1 MKEALDIQVKGI
13 VQGVGFRPFVYRLA
27 RKYLIDGW
35 VLNATD
41 GVFIH
46 AEGETK
52 LLDEFVIEL
61 SENPPAAS
69 RVEEV
74 TLKEVPLEDFDSFE
88 IRFSDAGTVEKT
100 TLVSPDLATCDDC
113 AHELFNPNDRRYRYP
128 FINCTNCGPRFTI
141 IEKLP
146 YDRKSTSMKEFPMC
160 ERCAREYGDP
170 LDRRFHAQP
179 DACFECG
186 PHLSWREHEGDDIDA
201 PLGPISWGATRE
213 ESDAILAR
221 AVELLLAGKILAV
234 KGLGGFHLVCDA
246 QNPEAVALLR
256 ARKRREGKAF
266 AVMMQDAE
274 AVRAF
279 CEVGE
284 AEEDILTATQRP
296 IVLLRKRG
304 DAAFAPGLADK
315 LPELGVMLPYTPIQH
330 LLLHDFAEA
339 SLCHPERAQRVEG
352 PAMLVMTSGNI
363 HDEPIVIDDEDAYEK
378 LFGVADAF
386 LGHNRAIRARYDDSV
401 VRVIEAGS
409 AGEAVQFIRRAR
421 GYAPLPLALPPIPC
435 SPSSSLFATG
445 PEQKNTFALTRDS
458 EAFVSQHIG
467 DLENAET
474 YDAWLQAKN
483 RYETLFE
490 IEPTHLVCDLHP
502 EYLASKWAREQSEKR
517 GLPLTEVQHHQ
528 AHIVSVMGEHGL
540 TGPVCGIA
548 FDGTGYGM
556 DGAIWGGEVLLSNL
570 SAFER
575 FANFAYVPMPGGA
588 AAVKHPLRMAY
599 GVLWAFDLLEH
610 PGAQQALAALGEQAA
625 ICEQMIDRGINTPM
639 TSSVGRLFDAAS
651 ALLGVCTEPTYEGEP
666 AILLEAAIRAG
677 EAPAR
682 DSAPASPCAPAPCA
696 ADEAYEPATPPRG
709 AMGGD
714 AAAPGES
721 APVEGASGESASQES
736 TYPLA
741 VVKNTATST
750 STAQDTSIVLFDA
763 APTFAALL
771 DDLAAQV
778 PTAVIARRFHD
789 AFVQAIVMAA
799 ELVRS
804 VYDINTVAL
813 SGGVF
818 MNRYLLEHSLA
829 QLESA
834 GFTVAV
840 NRDLPPND
848 GCISF
853 GQAVVAWASNNE
865 EGEQPCA

>member
-1 MKEALDIQVKGI
+1 
-13 VQGVGFRPFVYRLA
+13 
-27 RKYLIDGW
+27 
-35 VLNATD
+35 
-41 GVFIH
+41 
-46 AEGETK
+46 
-52 LLDEFVIEL
+52 
-61 SENPPAAS
+61 
-69 RVEEV
+69 
-74 TLKEVPLEDFDSFE
+74 
-88 IRFSDAGTVEKT
+88 
-100 TLVSPDLATCDDC
+100 
-113 AHELFNPNDRRYRYP
+113 
-128 FINCTNCGPRFTI
+128 
-141 IEKLP
+141 
-146 YDRKSTSMKEFPMC
+146 
-160 ERCAREYGDP
+160 
-170 LDRRFHAQP
+170 
-179 DACFECG
+179 
-186 PHLSWREHEGDDIDA
+186 
-201 PLGPISWGATRE
+201 
-213 ESDAILAR
+213 
-221 AVELLLAGKILAV
+221 
-234 KGLGGFHLVCDA
+234 
-246 QNPEAVALLR
+246 
-256 ARKRREGKAF
+256 
-266 AVMMQDAE
+266 
-274 AVRAF
+274 
-279 CEVGE
+279 
-284 AEEDILTATQRP
+284 
-296 IVLLRKRG
+296 
-304 DAAFAPGLADK
+304 
-315 LPELGVMLPYTPIQH
+315 
-330 LLLHDFAEA
+330 
-339 SLCHPERAQRVEG
+339 
-352 PAMLVMTSGNI
+352 MLVMTSGNI

-435 SPSSSLFATG
+435 SPSGAPAPVSLFATG